1 MRVVF
6 FKKLV
11 VLGKNDSTS
20 EKDTVEVSAVK
31 LVDLKIENKLNF
43 PVSLKKIK
51 PKEIEA
57 IDDFLEEGNLV
68 IFGFEDW
75 EKILKKLSIQPENVL
90 DLKEL
95 SKILLPRLK
104 EFKLETVAQY
114 FNLDSTYSRKE
125 AETVNQI
132 LLALLHR
139 LQKLSPAVFQQLLS
153 LSFELKDSCSKFLIE
168 GRKIELKDFVPPEEN
183 EKLLLDFQ
191 GSRGEKETGSKK
203 NYSFIWLKEDEVLE
217 YYQSDGL
224 ISTQMERFEQREEQ
238 KKMAQKV
245 ASAFNQGEFLLVE
258 AGAGVGKSLAYLVP
272 ALLWTEKNNE
282 KSIISTNTKNLQE
295 QLFFKDLPLLEKV
308 LPFKFKVTL
317 LKGKKNY
324 LCLYRLY
331 DWINKAEYELPLEDQ
346 KSLANLAVWASETK
360 SGDVAENSGFDLS
373 KDISVWNRVLC
384 DGSFCLNQECPY
396 YQRCFYFKIRREA
409 QRSDLLVINHSLL
422 FSDLLAEG
430 KILVADNLI
439 LDEAHN
445 LENVATQFLG
455 KELSFWRIKE
465 VLDRVYH
472 RKLEA
477 EWGVLG
483 EIKLRFKQGSLKKV
497 ERVWSEEKLKKGIE
511 EVIKTY
517 KFSEEF
523 FKKVP
528 SRLRGYSSTDSFKL
542 RYKKDEPLISELKE
556 EGEKLLNHFKK
567 LKDSLEAIS
576 TGLEEFKSSKLE
588 GKYENLQQLQ
598 ADIAEIQSLIDTA
611 KALFSAEDEEFVF
624 WIEFSAQKDGIDSKF
639 YMAPLEVGESLNQ
652 LLYANLRTAIFTSA
666 TLSVNGDFSYIKE
679 RLGLNTLEEER
690 VKTLCLGSAFAF
702 EKQAK
707 VLIPSFIPSPKEEG
721 YVKVAKELIEE
732 CGKKYRKNIL
742 ALFTS
747 YEMLDEVYKSLK
759 SGFEEDGIVFLAQGK
774 DGQSTNLFER
784 FKGEKGA
791 ILLGTS
797 SFWEGVDAPGKALEI
812 LILVKLPFAVPTEPL
827 VSARME
833 KLESA
838 GENPFLSYSLPEA
851 VIKFKQGFG
860 RLIRKKDDYGLVIIL
875 DSRVLTQ
882 RYGRFFLDSLPVK
895 SGVVKNKKEFLDEIS
910 RWFRVETKLTQLK
923 N

>member
-1 MRVVF
+1 MRTGF
-6 FKKLV
+6 LKKIA
-11 VLGKNDSTS
+11 VLGKHDSTS
-20 EKDTVEVSAVK
+20 EEK
-31 LVDLKIENKLNF
+31 LIKLSGIKLEDLKIEGKFDLT
-43 PVSLKKIK
+43 VASKKIK
-51 PKEIEA
+51 PKEIQV
-57 IDDFLEEGNLV
+57 LEEFTEESTIV
-68 IFGFEDW
+68 IFDLEDW
-75 EKILKKLSIQPENVL
+75 DKLLKKLSLQPENIL

-95 SKILLPRLK
+95 SRILLPRLK
-104 EFKLETVAQY
+104 DFKLETVAKY
-114 FNLDSTYSRKE
+114 FNLDLTYSRRE
-125 AETVNQI
+125 AELVNQ
-132 LLALLHR
+132 LMLALIHKI
-139 LQKLSPAVFQQLLS
+139 QNLSPSVFQQLMS
-153 LSFELKDSCSKFLIE
+153 LSFGAKDSWSKFLFE
-168 GRKIELKDFVPPEEN
+168 GRKIELKDFIPLEEN
-183 EKLLLDFQ
+183 EVLLLDFQ
-191 GSRGEKETGSKK
+191 GSRGERETGSKK
-203 NYSFIWLKEDEVLE
+203 NYSFIWLKEEEVLD
-217 YYQSDGL
+217 YYQSGGL
-224 ISTQMERFEQREEQ
+224 ISSQMKKFEQREEQ
-238 KKMAQKV
+238 KRMAQNV
-245 ASAFNQGEFLLVE
+245 TSAFNQGEFLLVE

-272 ALLWTEKNNE
+272 ALLWAEKNNE
-282 KSIISTNTKNLQE
+282 KSVISTNTKNLQE
-295 QLFFKDLPLLEKV
+295 QLFFKDLPLLEKS
-308 LPFKFKVTL
+308 LPFKFKVAL
-317 LKGKKNY
+317 LKGKRNY

-331 DWINKAEYELPLEDQ
+331 DWINKSEYELSLEDQ
-346 KSLANLAVWASETK
+346 RCLANLAVWASETR
-360 SGDVAENSGFDLS
+360 SGDVAEDSGFDLS
-373 KDISVWNRVLC
+373 KDFSIWNRVQC

-409 QRSDLLVINHSLL
+409 QKSDLLVVNHSLL

-430 KILVADNLI
+430 KTLAADNLI

-455 KELSFWRIKE
+455 NELSFWKIKE
-465 VLDRVYH
+465 VLDQIYH
-472 RKLEA
+472 RKLQT

-483 EIKLRFKQGSLKKV
+483 EIKSKFQQGYLKKA
-497 ERVWSEEKLKKGIE
+497 EKVWLEEKLKKGIE
-511 EVIKTY
+511 EVLKTY

-523 FKKVP
+523 FKKIP
-528 SRLRGYSSTDSFKL
+528 PGLKRYSSNDSFKL
-542 RYKKDEPLISELKE
+542 RYKKDDPLIPELKE
-556 EGEKLLNHFKK
+556 EGENLLNHFKK
-567 LKDSLEAIS
+567 LKDGLEVIS
-576 TGLEEFKSSKLE
+576 TGLEEFKSSEIE

-598 ADIAEIQSLIDTA
+598 ADVAEIQSLIDTA
-611 KALFSAEDEEFVF
+611 KALFSAEDEGFVF
-624 WIEFSAQKDGIDSKF
+624 WIEFPAQREGLDSKF

-652 LLYANLRTAIFTSA
+652 LLYENLRTVVFTSA

-679 RLGLNTLEEER
+679 RLGLNLVEEER
-690 VKTLCLGSAFAF
+690 VKTLCLGSAFTF

-707 VLIPSFIPSPKEEG
+707 VLIPSFIPSPKAEG
-721 YVKVAKELIEE
+721 YVEASKELIKE

-747 YEMLDEVYKSLK
+747 YEMLDKVYKSLK
-759 SGFEEDGIVFLAQGK
+759 SGFEEEGIVFLAQGR

-784 FKGEKGA
+784 FKGEEGA

-895 SGVVKNKKEFLDEIS
+895 SGVVKNKKELLDEIS
-910 RWFRVETKLTQLK
+910 RWFGKETKSTQLK

>member
-1 MRVVF
+1 M
-6 FKKLV
+6 KKIA
-11 VLGKNDSTS
+11 VLDKNDSITE
-20 EKDTVEVSAVK
+20 EKFIK
-31 LVDLKIENKLNF
+31 LSGIKLGDLKIEGKLDI
-43 PVSLKKIK
+43 PIDSKKIK
-51 PKEIEA
+51 SKEIQV
-57 IDDFLEEGNLV
+57 LEEFTEESTLV
-68 IFGFEDW
+68 IFDLEDW
-75 EKILKKLSIQPENVL
+75 ENILRKISIQPENVL

-95 SKILLPRLK
+95 SLILLPRLK

-125 AETVNQI
+125 ADLVNQ
-132 LLALLHR
+132 LMLALIHKI
-139 LQKLSPAVFQQLLS
+139 QNLSPSVFQQLLN
-153 LSFELKDSCSKFLIE
+153 LSFGAKDSWSKFLFE
-168 GRKIELKDFVPPEEN
+168 GRKIELKDFIPPQEN
-183 EKLLLDFQ
+183 EELLLDLQ
-191 GSRGEKETGSKK
+191 GSRGEKEKSSNK
-203 NYSFIWLKEDEVLE
+203 NYSLVWFKDEEVLE
-217 YYQSDGL
+217 YYKKGGPLFS
-224 ISTQMERFEQREEQ
+224 QMDKFEQREEQ
-238 KKMAQKV
+238 KRMAQQV
-245 ASAFNQGEFLLVE
+245 ANAFNQGDFLLVE

-272 ALLWTEKNNE
+272 ALLWAEKNNE
-282 KSIISTNTKNLQE
+282 KSVISTNTKNLQE
-295 QLFFKDLPLLEKV
+295 QLFFKDLPLLEKAV
-308 LPFKFKVTL
+308 PFKFKVTL

-373 KDISVWNRVLC
+373 KNFSVWNRVQC

-409 QRSDLLVINHSLL
+409 QKSDLLVVNHSLL

-430 KILVADNLI
+430 KTLTADNLI

-455 KELSFWRIKE
+455 NELSFWKIKE
-465 VLDRVYH
+465 VLDQIYH
-472 RKLEA
+472 RRLEA

-483 EIKLRFKQGSLKKV
+483 EIKSKFQQRYLKKA
-497 ERVWSEEKLKKGIE
+497 EKVWLEEKLKKGIE

-528 SRLRGYSSTDSFKL
+528 SGLKRYSSNDNFKL
-542 RYKKDEPLISELKE
+542 RYKKDDPLISELKE
-556 EGEKLLNHFKK
+556 EGENILNHFKK
-567 LKDSLEAIS
+567 LKDSLEVIS
-576 TGLEEFKSSKLE
+576 TGLEEFKSSDIE

-598 ADIAEIQSLIDTA
+598 ADVAEIQFLIDTA
-611 KALFSAEDEEFVF
+611 KALFSAEDEGFVF
-624 WIEFSAQKDGIDSKF
+624 WIEFPAQKDGLDSKF
-639 YMAPLEVGESLNQ
+639 YMAPLEVGESLKN
-652 LLYANLRTAIFTSA
+652 LLYDNLRTTILTSA
-666 TLSVNGDFSYIKE
+666 TLSVNGNFTYIKE
-679 RLGLNTLEEER
+679 RLGLNLVEEKR

-707 VLIPSFIPSPKEEG
+707 VLIPSFIPSPKVDG
-721 YVKVAKELIEE
+721 YMEVAKELIEE

-747 YEMLDEVYKSLK
+747 YEMLDDVYKSLK

-838 GENPFLSYSLPEA
+838 GENSFLSYSLPEA

-895 SGVVKNKKEFLDEIS
+895 SGVVKNKKELLDEIS
-910 RWFRVETKLTQLK
+910 GWFGKETKSTQLK